1 MENWFAQSRVI
12 LPSSCD
18 FSGRLGVDHAFRLFQ
33 DAAALHAEALGVG
46 MLPMLRRKLFWLTV
60 RTKVKLL
67 RRPRMLE
74 EVSVSTRPIAPEP
87 GAMRCLREYRVD
99 QDGAPLILG
108 RTEWAV
114 MDVAAG
120 KPVPIQGIFPGDP
133 VFATAPDYDEPFL
146 RVNGSLVN
154 ADILGQ
160 YAVRSTDIDVGGH
173 MNNVA
178 YIRALL
184 GLIPAE
190 EQRAREFTE
199 AEAVFLSP
207 CFEGETLTFRH
218 RVKDGAREYAAFRP
232 EGKLALLAR
241 LTPGE

>member
-1 MENWFAQSRVI
+1 METWFTQSRVI

-46 MLPMLRRKLFWLTV
+46 MVPMLKRNLFWLTV

-67 RRPRMLE
+67 ERPGMLE
-74 EVSVSTRPIAPEP
+74 EVSVSTRPIAPEK
-87 GAMRCLREYRVD
+87 GALRCLREYRIER
-99 QDGAPLILG
+99 DGAPLVLG

-120 KPVPIQGIFPGDP
+120 RPVPIEGIFPGNP
-133 VFATAPDYDEPFL
+133 TLASAPEYDEPFL
-146 RVNGSLVN
+146 RVTGSLAGAGV
-154 ADILGQ
+154 LGEHT
-160 YAVRSTDIDVGGH
+160 VRSTDIDLGGH

-178 YIRALL
+178 YIHALL
-184 GLIPAE
+184 GLIPAAE
-190 EQRAREFTE
+190 RKAAEPAE
-199 AEAVFLSP
+199 AEVVFLSP

-218 RVKDGAREYAAFRP
+218 RVKDGAREFAAFRP

-241 LTPGE
+241 LVLKE